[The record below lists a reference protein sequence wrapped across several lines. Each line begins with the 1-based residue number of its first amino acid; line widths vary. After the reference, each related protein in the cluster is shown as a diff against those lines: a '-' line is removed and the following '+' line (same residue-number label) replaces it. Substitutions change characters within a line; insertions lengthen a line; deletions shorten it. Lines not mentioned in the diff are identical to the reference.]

1 MTQHKPDCTTP
12 TSLRARKI
20 TYGVSIAVF
29 FILLILLFCFVGQPM
44 MAMTSDPQAFR
55 EWISGYGVWSRI
67 LVVGMV
73 AFQVVVAVIPG
84 EPIEIACG
92 YLFGIWEGTLLCLAG
107 ITLGSLLVFLL
118 VRRFGMRA
126 VELFFPQNKIQSLS
140 FLQNTKRLNL
150 IVFVIFFIPGTPKDI
165 LTYFIGLTPMKLWIW
180 LLITM
185 TARIPSVI
193 TSTIGGDAL
202 GMQNYEFAL
211 FVFAITLIISGIGI
225 VVYKQISRREEK
237 RSDGKKG

>member
-1 MTQHKPDCTTP
+1 MTQHKPDCTAP
-12 TSLRARKI
+12 ASLRARKI
-20 TYGVSIAVF
+20 TYGVSIAMF

-44 MAMTSDPQAFR
+44 MAMASDPQAFR
-55 EWISGYGVWSRI
+55 EWISGYGVWSRF

-126 VELFFPQNKIQSLS
+126 AGAGGGERGR
-140 FLQNTKRLNL
+140 KRSGPRGAAGRAGCAFGPCKHRLRA
-150 IVFVIFFIPGTPKDI
+150 
-165 LTYFIGLTPMKLWIW
+165 MQAW
-180 LLITM
+180 
-185 TARIPSVI
+185 
-193 TSTIGGDAL
+193 STHRA
-202 GMQNYEFAL
+202 
-211 FVFAITLIISGIGI
+211 GI
-225 VVYKQISRREEK
+225 VRRPCRLRPRGVQTPLRGGMRDGENGCSGPARKQQSVRPFRFLARLSYLCRRN
-237 RSDGKKG
+237 STFMTL